1 MEGLSSSGQ
10 QRGDVDGKH
19 EKGSGDVR
27 GTQAGRGLAS
37 SVNSSS
43 SSRLGDVC
51 RTVVQPPPS
60 LPLPPK
66 VSAWRA
72 GWWSLGGIST
82 QDQRS
87 PHSRLAIAV
96 AETGACESGKA
107 GLGRRG
113 PWRVID

>member
-19 EKGSGDVR
+19 EKGLGDVR
-27 GTQAGRGLAS
+27 GTRAGRGLAS
-37 SVNSSS
+37 SVNSS

-60 LPLPPK
+60 LPPK
-66 VSAWRA
+66 ASAWRA
-72 GWWSLGGIST
+72 GWWSFGGIST

-96 AETGACESGKA
+96 AETGARETGKA
-107 GLGRRG
+107 GLGGRG
-113 PWRVID
+113 LED

>member
-1 MEGLSSSGQ
+1 MVNMRKVL
-10 QRGDVDGKH
+10 
-19 EKGSGDVR
+19 GDVR
-27 GTQAGRGLAS
+27 GKQAGRGLAS
-37 SVNSSS
+37 SVNSSSS

-60 LPLPPK
+60 LPPK

-72 GWWSLGGIST
+72 GWWSFGGIST
-82 QDQRS
+82 QDQRP

-107 GLGRRG
+107 GLGGRG
-113 PWRVID
+113 LED